1 MATAPLYWALLSLAF
16 GHAVWRLARCPF
28 QWDKTRH
35 YPDAAEPAPA
45 PRPVFAQE
53 TLDATGRVRLSAL
66 HAAAPEPV
74 A

>member
-1 MATAPLYWALLSLAF
+1 MIGAPLYWALLSLAF
-16 GHAVWRLARCPF
+16 GHAVWRLVRNPF

-35 YPDAAEPAPA
+35 RPDLPEAALAPRLAPAQERLDAAA
-45 PRPVFAQE
+45 
-53 TLDATGRVRLSAL
+53 RVRLSAL